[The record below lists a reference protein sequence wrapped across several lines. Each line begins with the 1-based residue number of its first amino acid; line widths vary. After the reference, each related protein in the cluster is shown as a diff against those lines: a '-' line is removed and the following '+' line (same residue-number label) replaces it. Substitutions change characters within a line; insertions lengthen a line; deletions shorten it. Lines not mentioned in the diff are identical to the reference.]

1 MLQGLYQVQHLP
13 SAPRPIDNWSNRTC
27 DQVFDPDPSQII
39 SLALLPSQREQADDL
54 RVVHLDQ
61 RADPCKTHGGTI
73 YYQPDEALV
82 SSGKRGRNEGARRG
96 VEVART

>member
-13 SAPRPIDNWSNRTC
+13 SAPRPLDNWSNRTC
-27 DQVFDPDPSQII
+27 DQVFDHVSSQIL
-39 SLALLPSQREQADDL
+39 SLALLPSQREQVDDI
-54 RVVHLDQ
+54 RAVHVDQ
-61 RADPCKTHGGTI
+61 RADPCKTHGRTI
-73 YYQPDEALV
+73 HDQPDEALV